1 MTTSHL
7 RTDVPRLRFTIYS
20 LYLAL
25 ILSLLCI
32 ALTGCGASRGK
43 ALEFNGG
50 ELYYTKAVTEAEA
63 RKLGDYLVQGK
74 FFDGTKKSAQLN
86 KEGAAYE
93 FRVVVKKGAETDEQ
107 NAVLFQQISQEL
119 SQNVFGGAAVNVHLC
134 DDQLKTL
141 RVIAAQ

>member
-1 MTTSHL
+1 MMTS
-7 RTDVPRLRFTIYS
+7 RRFTIHS
-20 LYLAL
+20 LYLTLVA
-25 ILSLLCI
+25 SLLCVVLI
-32 ALTGCGASRGK
+32 GLTGCGASRGK

-63 RKLGDYLVQGK
+63 RKLGDYLVEGK

-93 FRVVVKKGAETDEQ
+93 FRVVVKDGAEKDEQ
-107 NAVLFQQISQEL
+107 NAVLFQQIAQEL

-134 DDQLKTL
+134 DAQLKTL
-141 RVIAAQ
+141 RVITAQ